1 MRGEGKLLRDL
12 ELLDRVMTRRNLLRG
27 GVAVGAGAVAAPLL
41 AACGSSGS
49 AATSTGGS
57 SGGTAGTIDFISYVA
72 YDLKF
77 PLMNNWRT
85 AHGIGM
91 KSTYI
96 SDQSDVTAK
105 LTSPAGRGLY
115 NLSSYSAQ
123 YGPFYKSLGILTPL
137 DMSKVPNYTDSM
149 PFFRS
154 GKIWSSYWHFDGQ
167 QWGVPF
173 TWGYDSINYDSAK
186 VKPITRT
193 SDFLQPA
200 LKNKFAIADDMLGMI
215 LMSAQSLGIANPQG
229 LFTKSELNQIVQFLT
244 KMKNNAR
251 TIASGFGD
259 IVNLYA
265 SGEIVANI
273 SGFPGMQV
281 LVAQK
286 GINSVRSVLPEEGS
300 LSYCDTYFIPAGG
313 GDTDSVY
320 AFINQCLTPAMQAQ
334 EAGYLQAGVTTVHG
348 AAAVSAP
355 NRVYV
360 PYNDV
365 TSLFVKAP
373 LFGLPFNPPSGY
385 ASFTDWNNA
394 WESVKA
400 S

>member
-1 MRGEGKLLRDL
+1 MKGEERIWRDL
-12 ELLDRVMTRRNLLRG
+12 DLLDRALTRRNLLRG
-27 GVAVGAGAVAAPLL
+27 GLAAGAGALAAPLL
-41 AACGSSGS
+41 AACGTSGGQSSSGI
-49 AATSTGGS
+49 
-57 SGGTAGTIDFISYVA
+57 AGTIDFISYVA
-72 YDLKF
+72 YDLRF
-77 PLMNNWRT
+77 PLLDNWR
-85 AHGIGM
+85 AKHGIGM

-96 SDQSDVTAK
+96 TDQSEVTAK

-123 YGPFYKSLGILTPL
+123 YGPFYQKLGILTPL
-137 DMSKVPNYTDSM
+137 DMSKIPNYADSM
-149 PFFRS
+149 PFFSR
-154 GKIWSSYWHFDGQ
+154 GQVWSQYWHFGGH
-167 QWGVPF
+167 QWGIPF

-186 VKPITRT
+186 VRPITKT
-193 SDFLQPA
+193 SDFLLPE
-200 LKNKFAIADDMLGMI
+200 LTNKFAMADDMLGMI
-215 LMSAQSLGIANPQG
+215 LMSAQALGIANPRG
-229 LFTKSELNQIVQFLT
+229 LFTKSELNQIVTFLT
-244 KMKNNAR
+244 KMKRNAR

-273 SGFPGMQV
+273 TGFPGMQV
-281 LVAQK
+281 LVAPK
-286 GINSVRSVLPEEGS
+286 GITTIRSAIPQEGS

-313 GDTDSVY
+313 GSTDSVY
-320 AFINQCLTPAMQAQ
+320 AFINECLAPPMQAQ
-334 EAGYLQAGVTTVHG
+334 EAGYLQAGVTTVKG
-348 AAAVSAP
+348 AAAVAAP

-373 LFGLPFNPPSGY
+373 LFGLPFSPPSGY
-385 ASFTDWNNA
+385 VSFADWNTA

>member
-1 MRGEGKLLRDL
+1 MRGEQRMWRDL
-12 ELLDRVMTRRNLLRG
+12 ELLDRALTRRSLLRG
-27 GVAVGAGAVAAPLL
+27 GLAVGGGALAAPLL
-41 AACGSSGS
+41 AACGSNGS
-49 AATSTGGS
+49 AARSS
-57 SGGTAGTIDFISYVA
+57 SGSIAGTIEFISYVA
-72 YDLKF
+72 YDLRF
-77 PLMNNWRT
+77 PLLNKWRA
-85 AHGIGM
+85 AHGINM
-91 KSTYI
+91 KSSYI
-96 SDQSDVTAK
+96 SDQSEVTAK
-105 LTSPAGRGLY
+105 LSSPAGHGLY

-123 YGPFYKSLGILTPL
+123 YGPFYKKLGILTPL
-137 DMSKVPNYTDSM
+137 DMSKIPNYTDSM
-149 PFFRS
+149 PFFKS
-154 GKIWSSYWHFDGQ
+154 GKIWSEYWHFNGQ
-167 QWGVPF
+167 QWGIPF

-193 SDFLQPA
+193 NDFLQPA

-215 LMSAQSLGIANPQG
+215 LMSAQALGIANPQG
-229 LFTKSELNQIVQFLT
+229 LFTKNQLNQIVAFLT
-244 KMKNNAR
+244 KMKKNAR

-286 GINSVRSVLPEEGS
+286 GINSVRSALPEEGS

-313 GDTDSVY
+313 NDTDSVY
-320 AFINQCLTPAMQAQ
+320 AFINECLTPPMQAQ
-334 EAGYLQAGVTTVHG
+334 EAGYLQAGVTTVKG
-348 AAAVSAP
+348 AAAVTAP

-365 TSLFVKAP
+365 QSLFVKAP
-373 LFGLPFNPPSGY
+373 LFGLPFSPPAGY
-385 ASFTDWNNA
+385 ASFSDWNNA

>member
-12 ELLDRVMTRRNLLRG
+12 ELLDRAMTRRNVLRG
-27 GVAVGAGAVAAPLL
+27 GLVAGAGAVAAPLL

-49 AATSTGGS
+49 ASTSTGGS
-57 SGGTAGTIDFISYVA
+57 SGSIAGTIEFISYVA

-77 PLMNNWRT
+77 PLMNNWRS

-105 LTSPAGRGLY
+105 LTSAAGRGLY

-123 YGPFYKSLGILTPL
+123 YGPFYKNLGILTPL
-137 DMSKVPNYTDSM
+137 DMSKIPNYTDSM

-154 GKIWSSYWHFDGQ
+154 GKVWSEYWHFDGQ

-200 LKNKFAIADDMLGMI
+200 LKDKFAIADDMLGMI

-313 GDTDSVY
+313 GDTNSVY
-320 AFINQCLTPAMQAQ
+320 AFINECLTPPMQAQ
-334 EAGYLQAGVTTVHG
+334 EAGYLQAGVSTVHG

-373 LFGLPFNPPSGY
+373 LIGLPFNPPSGY
-385 ASFTDWNNA
+385 VSFTDRNTA

>member
-1 MRGEGKLLRDL
+1 MQSEERILRDL
-12 ELLDRVMTRRNLLRG
+12 ELLDRALTRRNLLRG
-27 GVAVGAGAVAAPLL
+27 GVAIGAGAVAAPLL

-49 AATSTGGS
+49 GSQSSSTSI
-57 SGGTAGTIDFISYVA
+57 AGTIEFISYVA
-72 YDLKF
+72 YDLRF
-77 PLMNNWRT
+77 PLMNKWRA
-85 AHGIGM
+85 AHGINM
-91 KSTYI
+91 TSTYI

-105 LTSPAGRGLY
+105 LSSAAGHGLY

-123 YGPFYKSLGILTPL
+123 YGPFYKKLGILTPL
-137 DMSKVPNYTDSM
+137 DMSKVPNYANSM

-154 GKIWSSYWHFDGQ
+154 GKIWSEYWHFDGQ
-167 QWGVPF
+167 QWGIPF

-186 VKPITRT
+186 VKPITKT
-193 SDFLQPA
+193 TDFLQPA
-200 LKNKFAIADDMLGMI
+200 LKDKFAIADDLLGMI
-215 LMSAQSLGIANPQG
+215 LMSAQALGIANPQG
-229 LFTKSELNQIVQFLT
+229 LFTKSELNQIVAFLT
-244 KMKNNAR
+244 KMKQNAR

-286 GINSVRSVLPEEGS
+286 GISSIRSALPEEGS

-313 GDTDSVY
+313 NDTDSVY
-320 AFINQCLTPAMQAQ
+320 AFINECLTPPMQAQ
-334 EAGYLQAGVTTVHG
+334 EAGYLQAGVTTVNG

-365 TSLFVKAP
+365 ESLFVKAP
-373 LFGLPFNPPSGY
+373 LFGLPFSPPAGY
-385 ASFTDWNNA
+385 ASFSDWNTA